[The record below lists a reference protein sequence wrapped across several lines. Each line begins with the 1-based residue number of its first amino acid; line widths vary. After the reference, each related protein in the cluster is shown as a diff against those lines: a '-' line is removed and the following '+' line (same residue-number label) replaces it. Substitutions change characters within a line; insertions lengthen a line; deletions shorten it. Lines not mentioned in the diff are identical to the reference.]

1 MNKDMSTTPKQF
13 VAIKC
18 PHCGYEYLPA
28 ELFIADD
35 LVGTPE
41 SNGVVR
47 DALGKIL
54 YVDWKED
61 GAPVLTTKYECDNCG
76 HPFIVEA
83 EISYKV
89 RKEERELDFSEETVS
104 LLD

>member
-1 MNKDMSTTPKQF
+1 MSTTPKQF

-54 YVDWKED
+54 YVD
-61 GAPVLTTKYECDNCG
+61 
-76 HPFIVEA
+76 
-83 EISYKV
+83 
-89 RKEERELDFSEETVS
+89 
-104 LLD
+104 